1 MADTTDA
8 PPRPLFA
15 WGRWTSLFCAFSYL
29 MLGADAA
36 MNHHKV
42 IETNRL
48 SWTPLFFA
56 PVAVALC
63 LTGVFSAVGRR
74 RAWIVGLLGLAVG
87 GAGELLHLYFDLAEV
102 QDITLWQALLNAS
115 RPPLAPAA
123 FASTG
128 ILMLL
133 VALAE
138 RWPVR
143 WRRKASE

>member
-1 MADTTDA
+1 MANAPAT
-8 PPRPLFA
+8 PPRPPFA
-15 WGRWTSLFCAFSYL
+15 WGRWVSLFCAFSYL
-29 MLGADAA
+29 MLGLDAA

-48 SWTPLFFA
+48 SWTPLIFA
-56 PVAVALC
+56 PLAVALC
-63 LTGVFSAVGRR
+63 LTGVFSAAWRR

-87 GAGELLHLYFDLAEV
+87 GAGELIHNYL
-102 QDITLWQALLNAS
+102 DITETQGITIWQALINAS

-123 FASTG
+123 FASTA

-138 RWPVR
+138 RWPIQ
-143 WRRKASE
+143 WRRNKIT

>member
-1 MADTTDA
+1 MSEPTNP

-15 WGRWTSLFCAFSYL
+15 WGRWVSLFCAFSYV
-29 MLGADAA
+29 MLGIDAA

-48 SWTPLFFA
+48 SWTPLIFA
-56 PVAVALC
+56 PIAVALC
-63 LTGVFSAVGRR
+63 LTGVFSAVWRR
-74 RAWIVGLLGLAVG
+74 RAWIVGLLGMAVG
-87 GAGELLHLYFDLAEV
+87 GTGMLIHNYLDITEV

-123 FASTG
+123 FASTA

-138 RWPVR
+138 RWPIR
-143 WRRKASE
+143 WRRNQNT